1 MISCIGSVL
10 SFVVFGGQT
19 SKNLDDV
26 QKVCFDMTLCVIA
39 CFVEFYV
46 FVLDEIYVR
55 GVKIIEDIIWVGKV
69 CKFIPKDQPR
79 VLEEGHKLVAKT
91 SKRQSTYGGQ
101 STASDLVDA
110 P

>member
-46 FVLDEIYVR
+46 FVFYEINVR
-55 GVKIIEDIIWVGKV
+55 GAT
-69 CKFIPKDQPR
+69 
-79 VLEEGHKLVAKT
+79 LV
-91 SKRQSTYGGQ
+91 
-101 STASDLVDA
+101 
-110 P
+110 